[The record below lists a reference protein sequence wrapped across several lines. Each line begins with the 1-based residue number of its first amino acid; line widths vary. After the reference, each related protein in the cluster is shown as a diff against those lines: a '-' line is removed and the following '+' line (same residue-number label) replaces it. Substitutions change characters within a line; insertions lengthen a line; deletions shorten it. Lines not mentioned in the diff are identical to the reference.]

1 MANVIQSNFRIRK
14 HLGRVRKV
22 IEIPNLID
30 IQKTSYDKFLQIERA
45 AERAGG
51 GRPPGRLPERL
62 PDQGFQRDERAR
74 LRQLQ
79 PREAQVRR
87 RRVPPARHDVRGAD
101 QGDDPAHDLRHPRGW
116 RAHRARHQGAGGLL
130 RRDPADDGDRDVHH
144 QRHRARRR
152 QPAAPQPGR
161 LLRPRQGQDAL
172 ERQAALQ
179 RPHHPVPRLVAR
191 LRVRPEGHHV
201 RPHRPP
207 PEDARDRA
215 PPRAR
220 LLDAGPPQLLLQH
233 RRRSTSRRA
242 ASTRRASSSTC
253 SPASARPATSRSAA
267 RPSSR
272 RTPSSPRRRSRSSA
286 TRRSTACR
294 STSRSSWARSPRT
307 TSSTRR
313 PARSSSRCNEEV
325 TEAKLEKLR
334 EASIEEFKILFIDG
348 LNVGSYL
355 RDTLLAEKVKT
366 TEDAIM
372 EIYRR
377 LRPGRS
383 ADARDGEDAVPQPV
397 LQPRALRPVE
407 GRPPQAELQVLPR
420 SARGSAARARH
431 RGPHPAGHPRDRSS
445 PHRAE
450 ERPRLGRRHRPPR
463 QPPRARGR
471 RADGEPVPHRSRSHG
486 ARHQGAHEHVA
497 GDRHADA
504 ARPHQRQARERGG
517 QGVLRQ
523 LAALAVHGPDEPAQR
538 GDAQAPPVARSGPAV
553 SRASAPASRS
563 ATFTRRTTAASARS
577 RRRKVRT
584 SASSR
589 RSRPSPASTSTAS
602 SRRRTAARPRA
613 ASPTRSSWF
622 SALEEE
628 GKYIAQASAVDG
640 REGQVPRV
648 ARQRAPQRRLPH
660 GHAGHDPAHGRGAEP
675 DGVGRRGARAR
686 SSSTTTRTAR
696 SWARTCSAR
705 PCRSSAATRRSSA
718 RAWKASSRATRRLH
732 PGARATAS
740 SRASTRRAS
749 SSAPTA
755 RRPEIPD
762 IYPLM
767 KFQRSNQID
776 LLQPDADRPRGRAG
790 EGRRRPRRRSE
801 LRHGRARARPE
812 RARRVH
818 AVAGL
823 QLRGLDPRLR
833 AHRQGRRLHLD
844 SHRGVRVRRP
854 RHEARQGRGHARH
867 PERRRRGPEGPRRV
881 AASSASAPR

>member
-22 IEIPNLID
+22 IEVPNLID

-51 GRPPGRLPERL
+51 GRPAGRLPERL
-62 PDQGFQRDERAR
+62 PDQGLQRDERAR

-79 PREAQVRR
+79 PREAEVRR
-87 RRVPPARHDVRGAD
+87 RGVPPARHDLRRAD
-101 QGDDPAHDLRHPRGW
+101 QGHDPAHDLRHPRGW

-130 RRDPADDGDRDVHH
+130 RRDPADDGHRDVHH

-161 LLRPRQGQDAL
+161 VLRPRQGQDAL
-172 ERQAALQ
+172 ERQGALQ
-179 RPHHPVPRLVAR
+179 RAHHPVPRLVAR

-207 PEDARDRA
+207 PEDARDGA

-220 LLDAGPPQLLLQH
+220 LLDAGPSQLLLQH
-233 RRRSTSRRA
+233 RRGVTSRRA

-267 RPSSR
+267 RSSSR
-272 RTPSSPRRRSRSSA
+272 RTPSSPRPRSRSSG
-286 TRRSTACR
+286 TPRSIACR
-294 STSRSSWARSPRT
+294 STSRSSSARSPRT

-377 LRPGRS
+377 LRPGDPP
-383 ADARDGEDAVPQPV
+383 DARDGEDALPQPV

-431 RGPHPAGHPRDRSS
+431 GGPHAAGHPRDRPS

-450 ERPRLGRRHRPPR
+450 ERSRLGRRHRPPR

-471 RADGEPVPHRSRSHG
+471 RADGESVPHRSRSHG
-486 ARHQGAHEHVA
+486 ARHQRAHEHVA
-497 GDRHADA
+497 RDRHADA
-504 ARPHQRQARERGG
+504 ARPHQREARERGG
-517 QGVLRQ
+517 QGVLRE
-523 LAALAVHGPDEPAQR
+523 LAALAVHGPDQPAQR
-538 GDAQAPPVARSGPAV
+538 GDAQATLSARSGPGGLTRERAGFEV
-553 SRASAPASRS
+553 RDVHPTHYGRICPIETPEGPNIGLIASLSTFARVNEYGFVETPYRRASEGRGTDEVVVVLGP
-563 ATFTRRTTAASARS
+563 RRGGQ
-577 RRRKVRT
+577 VH
-584 SASSR
+584 
-589 RSRPSPASTSTAS
+589 
-602 SRRRTAARPRA
+602 RA
-613 ASPTRSSWF
+613 GVG
-622 SALEEE
+622 L
-628 GKYIAQASAVDG
+628 DG

-675 DGVGRRGARAR
+675 DGVA
-686 SSSTTTRTAR
+686 S
-696 SWARTCSAR
+696 
-705 PCRSSAATRRSSA
+705 PRRSCPFLEHDDANRALMGANMQRQAVPLIRSHAPLVGTGMEGKLA
-718 RAWKASSRATRRLH
+718 RDSGVCTLAASRRL
-732 PGARATAS
+732 
-740 SRASTRRAS
+740 RR
-749 SSAPTA
+749 
-755 RRPEIPD
+755 
-762 IYPLM
+762 
-767 KFQRSNQID
+767 
-776 LLQPDADRPRGRAG
+776 
-790 EGRRRPRRRSE
+790 
-801 LRHGRARARPE
+801 
-812 RARRVH
+812 
-818 AVAGL
+818 
-823 QLRGLDPRLR
+823 
-833 AHRQGRRLHLD
+833 
-844 SHRGVRVRRP
+844 
-854 RHEARQGRGHARH
+854 
-867 PERRRRGPEGPRRV
+867 ERRRDAHRRPPGQRR
-881 AASSASAPR
+881 SRRSRTSTR